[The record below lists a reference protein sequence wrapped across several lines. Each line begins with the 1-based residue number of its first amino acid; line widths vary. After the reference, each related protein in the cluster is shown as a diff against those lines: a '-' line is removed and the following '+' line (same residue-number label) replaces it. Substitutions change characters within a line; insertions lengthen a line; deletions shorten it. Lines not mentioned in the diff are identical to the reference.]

1 MADESRRPFAVAS
14 LSSMETEPVN
24 PTQLAAKLVR
34 GDYDK
39 RDVHAAAILIRDLH
53 ALVRDQARR
62 TDSLAFDIAHTLRNR
77 NAEFDAD
84 EAALWYRQMTKIIT
98 AAINLHDDKWGRLP

>member
-1 MADESRRPFAVAS
+1 M
-14 LSSMETEPVN
+14 N

-34 GDYDK
+34 GDYNK
-39 RDVHAAAILIRDLH
+39 RDVHYAAILIRDLH
-53 ALVRDQARR
+53 AQVRDQGRR

-77 NAEFDAD
+77 DVEFDAD

-98 AAINLHDDKWGRLP
+98 DAINLHDDKWGRIQ